1 MDSIV
6 QDLMKQV
13 ATGDNLAAISQSV
26 GGDST
31 AVQSALGM
39 AMPLIMSSMADTA
52 SKPGGVDTLMGMV
65 SQLGGANP
73 AENVNGF
80 LGSPQAAGGAGMV
93 SALLGS
99 QMGGIQNAIAQK
111 TGLPPAIVGQI
122 LAIAVPVVVGQVG
135 KMFAGSGMD
144 KNALSGLLG
153 DQSAAAMESAPE
165 IAAIAQQ
172 VMSGQTPS
180 AGGVMGILKKFLK

>member
-111 TGLPPAIVGQI
+111 T
-122 LAIAVPVVVGQVG
+122 
-135 KMFAGSGMD
+135 
-144 KNALSGLLG
+144 ALSGLLG

>member
-1 MDSIV
+1 
-6 QDLMKQV
+6 
-13 ATGDNLAAISQSV
+13 
-26 GGDST
+26 
-31 AVQSALGM
+31 
-39 AMPLIMSSMADTA
+39 
-52 SKPGGVDTLMGMV
+52 
-65 SQLGGANP
+65 
-73 AENVNGF
+73 
-80 LGSPQAAGGAGMV
+80 MV

>member
-26 GGDST
+26 EGDST